1 MKNKSK
7 KAIAIGT
14 TILVSSSTMTGH
26 ANMKN
31 NKVNNIPLIKEV
43 MSIRQN
49 KSIGIKTQ
57 RTEKKISQSMKIK
70 QMNGKPMQVGATAY
84 ANDPITSTG
93 TKPQVGRTIAVDPT
107 VIPYGTKVYI
117 PQFDKVFIAEDTGSA
132 IRGNRI
138 DIYMENDEICEQW
151 GYKNITIYIL
161 EE

>member
-1 MKNKSK
+1 MKNKNK

-14 TILVSSSTMTGH
+14 TILVTTNTMTGY

-31 NKVNNIPLIKEV
+31 NKLENNSMTKQEMKLHQEKV
-43 MSIRQN
+43 
-49 KSIGIKTQ
+49 IGIKTP
-57 RTEKKISQSMKIK
+57 RTEKKVSQSYKIK
-70 QMNGKPMQVGATAY
+70 QMNGTPMQVGATAY

-117 PQFDKVFIAEDTGSA
+117 PQFDKVFIAEDSGSA
-132 IRGNRI
+132 IKGNRI
-138 DIYMENDEICEQW
+138 DIYMKD
-151 GYKNITIYIL
+151 YKTCMEFGFKDITIYIL

>member
-26 ANMKN
+26 ANVKN
-31 NKVNNIPLIKEV
+31 NNLNNNSMTKQEMKLRQEKV
-43 MSIRQN
+43 
-49 KSIGIKTQ
+49 IGIKTP
-57 RTEKKISQSMKIK
+57 RTEKKVSQSYKIK

-93 TKPQVGRTIAVDPT
+93 TKPQVGRTIAVDPN

-117 PQFDKVFIAEDTGSA
+117 PQFDKVFIAEDCGSA
-132 IRGNRI
+132 IKGNRI

-151 GYKNITIYIL
+151 GYRDITIYIL
-161 EE
+161 E